1 MNKHID
7 FYFDFISPYSYL
19 AHKKIINLNQR
30 NIFNYKA
37 ILLGGLHNLGEVI
50 APAFNKR
57 KMKNMKNDCI
67 LISKKNEIPF
77 KWNEKFPINS
87 LYLMRGFL
95 VIDNNKK
102 NKFIDLC
109 FDAYWKDNLDIS
121 IENNIK
127 KILRDCK
134 INYDFFEK
142 STEQVKNFNYSS
154 KKLDSLEDFLDDIAS
169 NIENRPYLDR
179 IYHTTAKHYLK
190 TNKDSIAISYFNKS
204 LQTKSQD
211 LYLNALNYHTIAD
224 YYYENSNYTSAGV
237 YYDSTLANYKKR
249 TKPYRA
255 VKKRLDNL
263 KDVILYESIV
273 KVNDSI
279 LELISLPENELVS
292 YFESYIKTLKDKSE
306 KTKNKRTKSRRM
318 NINSAGDKKNS
329 KSGSFYFYKW
339 CFSKF
344 R

>member
-121 IENNIK
+121 IEKNIK
-127 KILRDCK
+127 KILSDCE
-134 INYDFFEK
+134 IDHDYFEK
-142 STEQVKNFNYSS
+142 SIKEQVIKNKLKELTSEAF
-154 KKLDSLEDFLDDIAS
+154 KLDVFGAPTFLVNNKLFWGQDRLEYAID
-169 NIENRPYLDR
+169 E
-179 IYHTTAKHYLK
+179 LK
-190 TNKDSIAISYFNKS
+190 N
-204 LQTKSQD
+204 
-211 LYLNALNYHTIAD
+211 
-224 YYYENSNYTSAGV
+224 
-237 YYDSTLANYKKR
+237 
-249 TKPYRA
+249 
-255 VKKRLDNL
+255 
-263 KDVILYESIV
+263 
-273 KVNDSI
+273 
-279 LELISLPENELVS
+279 
-292 YFESYIKTLKDKSE
+292 
-306 KTKNKRTKSRRM
+306 
-318 NINSAGDKKNS
+318 
-329 KSGSFYFYKW
+329 
-339 CFSKF
+339 
-344 R
+344 

>member
-1 MNKHID
+1 MTKSID

-57 KMKNMKNDCI
+57 KMKNMKDDCI

-121 IENNIK
+121 IEKNIK
-127 KILRDCK
+127 KILSDCE
-134 INYDFFEK
+134 IDHDYFEK
-142 STEQVKNFNYSS
+142 SIKEQV
-154 KKLDSLEDFLDDIAS
+154 I
-169 NIENRPYLDR
+169 
-179 IYHTTAKHYLK
+179 
-190 TNKDSIAISYFNKS
+190 
-204 LQTKSQD
+204 
-211 LYLNALNYHTIAD
+211 
-224 YYYENSNYTSAGV
+224 
-237 YYDSTLANYKKR
+237 
-249 TKPYRA
+249 
-255 VKKRLDNL
+255 
-263 KDVILYESIV
+263 
-273 KVNDSI
+273 
-279 LELISLPENELVS
+279 
-292 YFESYIKTLKDKSE
+292 
-306 KTKNKRTKSRRM
+306 KNKLKELTSEAFKLNVFGAPTFLVNNKLFWGQDRLEYA
-318 NINSAGDKKNS
+318 IDELKN
-329 KSGSFYFYKW
+329 
-339 CFSKF
+339 
-344 R
+344 

>member
-57 KMKNMKNDCI
+57 KMKNMKNDCV

-87 LYLMRGFL
+87 LHLMRCFL

-121 IENNIK
+121 IEKNIK
-127 KILRDCK
+127 KILSDCE
-134 INYDFFEK
+134 IDHDYFEK
-142 STEQVKNFNYSS
+142 SIKEQVIKNKLKELTSEAF
-154 KKLDSLEDFLDDIAS
+154 KLDVFGAPTFLVNNKLFWGQDRLEYAID
-169 NIENRPYLDR
+169 E
-179 IYHTTAKHYLK
+179 LK
-190 TNKDSIAISYFNKS
+190 N
-204 LQTKSQD
+204 
-211 LYLNALNYHTIAD
+211 
-224 YYYENSNYTSAGV
+224 
-237 YYDSTLANYKKR
+237 
-249 TKPYRA
+249 
-255 VKKRLDNL
+255 
-263 KDVILYESIV
+263 
-273 KVNDSI
+273 
-279 LELISLPENELVS
+279 
-292 YFESYIKTLKDKSE
+292 
-306 KTKNKRTKSRRM
+306 
-318 NINSAGDKKNS
+318 
-329 KSGSFYFYKW
+329 
-339 CFSKF
+339 
-344 R
+344 

>member
-121 IENNIK
+121 IEKNIK
-127 KILRDCK
+127 KILSDCE
-134 INYDFFEK
+134 IDHDYFEK
-142 STEQVKNFNYSS
+142 SIKEQVIKNKLKELTNEAF
-154 KKLDSLEDFLDDIAS
+154 KLDVFGAPTFLVNNKLFWGQDRLEYAID
-169 NIENRPYLDR
+169 E
-179 IYHTTAKHYLK
+179 LK
-190 TNKDSIAISYFNKS
+190 N
-204 LQTKSQD
+204 
-211 LYLNALNYHTIAD
+211 
-224 YYYENSNYTSAGV
+224 
-237 YYDSTLANYKKR
+237 
-249 TKPYRA
+249 
-255 VKKRLDNL
+255 
-263 KDVILYESIV
+263 
-273 KVNDSI
+273 
-279 LELISLPENELVS
+279 
-292 YFESYIKTLKDKSE
+292 
-306 KTKNKRTKSRRM
+306 
-318 NINSAGDKKNS
+318 
-329 KSGSFYFYKW
+329 
-339 CFSKF
+339 
-344 R
+344 

>member
-57 KMKNMKNDCI
+57 KMKNMKDDCI

-121 IENNIK
+121 IEKNIK
-127 KILRDCK
+127 KILSDCE
-134 INYDFFEK
+134 IDHDYFEK
-142 STEQVKNFNYSS
+142 SIKEQVIKNKLKELTNEAF
-154 KKLDSLEDFLDDIAS
+154 KLDVFGAPTFLVNNKLFWGQDRLEYAID
-169 NIENRPYLDR
+169 E
-179 IYHTTAKHYLK
+179 LK
-190 TNKDSIAISYFNKS
+190 N
-204 LQTKSQD
+204 
-211 LYLNALNYHTIAD
+211 
-224 YYYENSNYTSAGV
+224 
-237 YYDSTLANYKKR
+237 
-249 TKPYRA
+249 
-255 VKKRLDNL
+255 
-263 KDVILYESIV
+263 
-273 KVNDSI
+273 
-279 LELISLPENELVS
+279 
-292 YFESYIKTLKDKSE
+292 
-306 KTKNKRTKSRRM
+306 
-318 NINSAGDKKNS
+318 
-329 KSGSFYFYKW
+329 
-339 CFSKF
+339 
-344 R
+344 